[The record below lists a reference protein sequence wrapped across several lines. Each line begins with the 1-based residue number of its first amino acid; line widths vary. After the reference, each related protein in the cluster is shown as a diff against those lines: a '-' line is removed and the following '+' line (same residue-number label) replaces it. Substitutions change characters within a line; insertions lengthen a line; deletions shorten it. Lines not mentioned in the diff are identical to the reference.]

1 MGCYANER
9 SCSGCNYYGPR
20 GTTGPTGPTGST
32 GATGALGGPTGPTG
46 TEGPTGPS
54 GGPTGPVGPTGTAG
68 ASAPITS
75 LYLFATDEP
84 VDNREFIGLGS
95 SSEHFL
101 RNTEVVGVDTV
112 ATQIA
117 FSIRGFASH
126 GSYTATLWVN
136 DVPTSLVAVIPDG
149 CMSISAIGID
159 AIPLSALDLIS
170 VRITFGC
177 RNSRELCRGV
187 AVTILTQP
195 VFV

>member
-1 MGCYANER
+1 MVCYANER
-9 SCSGCNYYGPR
+9 SCGGCNYCGPR
-20 GTTGPTGPTGST
+20 RPTCPTGPTG
-32 GATGALGGPTGPTG
+32 ATGPLGGPTGPTG

-54 GGPTGPVGPTGTAG
+54 GGPTGPAG
-68 ASAPITS
+68 AVGPITS

-117 FSIRGFASH
+117 FSIRGFASY

-149 CMSISAIGID
+149 CTSISAIGLGSV
-159 AIPLSALDLIS
+159 PLTALDLIS

-195 VFV
+195 VLVA